1 MCSFD
6 LGGECHHDLIVFD
19 LERNPEW
26 KDQGTFGVVTLRLL
40 REIFYYPVWFPLLHL
55 VKGVAR

>member
-19 LERNPEW
+19 LERNPEVE
-26 KDQGTFGVVTLRLL
+26 GSGSVPGSAPALT
-40 REIFYYPVWFPLLHL
+40 
-55 VKGVAR
+55 